1 MQATNTGNEYG
12 QLMTHKLERTFA
24 VHRYGMRAATLAFA
38 LVAVGCS
45 PAGISQRTPSS
56 WAPGVDTSQ
65 DSEDPLLVGHRL
77 MAAAEYEL
85 ALDAFTRAA
94 LDHGLTAEIL
104 SSLGSANLGLGR
116 LGQAEELLRR
126 SISESP
132 DWAEPYNNLG
142 VVLMERGKTAEAV
155 QILKQAYALNNGE
168 SDAIRDNLRLALEK
182 FEDSGHSDPQ
192 GTENNKYKLVQ
203 QGGGSYA
210 IRKTP

>member
-1 MQATNTGNEYG
+1 
-12 QLMTHKLERTFA
+12 MTHKFERIFT
-24 VHRYGMRAATLAFA
+24 VHRYGPRAAALAFA
-38 LVAVGCS
+38 VAAAACS
-45 PAGISQRTPSS
+45 PAGISQKTPGS

-65 DSEDPLLVGHRL
+65 DSEDPLVVGHRL
-77 MAAAEYEL
+77 MQAAEYEL

-94 LDHGLTAEIL
+94 LDHGLTSEIL

-116 LGQAEELLRR
+116 LGQAEDLLRR

-182 FEDSGHSDPQ
+182 FENSGHSDPQ

>member
-1 MQATNTGNEYG
+1 
-12 QLMTHKLERTFA
+12 MTHKFERIFA
-24 VHRYGMRAATLAFA
+24 VHRYGIRGATLAFA
-38 LVAVGCS
+38 VLAAACS
-45 PAGISQRTPSS
+45 PAGISKKTPSS

-94 LDHGLTAEIL
+94 LEYGLTAEIL

-116 LGQAEELLRR
+116 LGQAEDLLRR
-126 SISESP
+126 SIGESP

-142 VVLMERGKTAEAV
+142 VVLLERGKTAEAV
-155 QILKQAYALNNGE
+155 QILKKAYALNNGE

-182 FEDSGHSDPQ
+182 FEKSNHSDTQ
-192 GTENNKYKLVQ
+192 GTENNTYKLVQ
-203 QGGGSYA
+203 QGGGNYA